1 MSYVVSLLD
10 SSDEDEYVREYR
22 DWGRDSSDEDEYRGA
37 GPDSISALF
46 GNLREDIA
54 GVTRRMIHEEAGVD
68 RNVNRARTT
77 AARDAETDEEDEEPA
92 AKRAR
97 LERASTVITPATTP
111 PKSSVTGGKKRPS
124 PAFGAE
130 AKRLDPALA
139 SGGDKRGKEVDEE
152 ERKEKDDDDDDDEP
166 IVIADARKAV
176 VDILTQSEHPPA
188 YCAGGSR
195 SLPFPGLAVA
205 APGGAGSLQR
215 VQLPLLPPSPAPSR
229 SGYLTGTAA
238 LAATGT
244 RHPTAPLLQWGADE
258 VRFDNRDTFMAQAL
272 ALMGEVCAELK
283 VDKDGVGLELYKVRA
298 RRRRLW

>member
-1 MSYVVSLLD
+1 M
-10 SSDEDEYVREYR
+10 
-22 DWGRDSSDEDEYRGA
+22 
-37 GPDSISALF
+37 
-46 GNLREDIA
+46 
-54 GVTRRMIHEEAGVD
+54 
-68 RNVNRARTT
+68 
-77 AARDAETDEEDEEPA
+77 
-92 AKRAR
+92 
-97 LERASTVITPATTP
+97 
-111 PKSSVTGGKKRPS
+111 
-124 PAFGAE
+124 
-130 AKRLDPALA
+130 
-139 SGGDKRGKEVDEE
+139 
-152 ERKEKDDDDDDDEP
+152 
-166 IVIADARKAV
+166 
-176 VDILTQSEHPPA
+176 DILTQSEHPPA

-272 ALMGEVCAELK
+272 ALMGEVCAKLK